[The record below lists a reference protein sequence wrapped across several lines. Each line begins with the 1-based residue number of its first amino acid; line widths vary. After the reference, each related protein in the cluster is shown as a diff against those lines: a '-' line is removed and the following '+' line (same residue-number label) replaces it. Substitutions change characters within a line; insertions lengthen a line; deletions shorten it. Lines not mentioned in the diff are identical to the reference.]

1 MQFMF
6 DEHEIVCWINFID
19 RFNLFSFVYDIN
31 NPQQVLDAAFT
42 NIVYI
47 GGATKSILNDN
58 EELKNEILSNV
69 FGPAG
74 MQEYNKFISS
84 PHTGAMFD

>member
-19 RFNLFSFVYDIN
+19 RFNFFNFVYDIN
-31 NPQQVLDAAFT
+31 DPQQVLNATFT

-47 GGATKSILNDN
+47 GGATKLITNDDK
-58 EELKNEILSNV
+58 EL
-69 FGPAG
+69 
-74 MQEYNKFISS
+74 
-84 PHTGAMFD
+84 